1 MSSSSPPRDPPPSQ
15 GGPPSIISSRM
26 TDIASDDGHDLDTT
40 SHATPAHRTST
51 NRQSIQSSRPG
62 TGSAAMSTRSP
73 WSASPPSRRGP
84 KSGGTPSILGG
95 AAGARPPSSTSR
107 THVPSLTSHAFFR
120 PMSSQRLQAQRGGP
134 RTPVAGQNQRG
145 SGDFGDAPAVPSIA
159 SGYTGNPIQSRDESG
174 PPPPSRGTE
183 ISVQEYVQT
192 TTANTSP
199 THGHF
204 QTTSLSSSVQPLQVN
219 NASSNPNGLTVNTGL
234 TTFRNANLPTP
245 SKSPHS
251 FRSSFLLP
259 SRGGDMPPHS
269 PNRSNHGHSK
279 LSSGATSPARPSD
292 VTPLP
297 SPLTPATGAMGEKHG
312 PGGNGGGGAG
322 GGGKGGV
329 KNYVHFPGNTRF
341 FLGGRFQNARDR
353 PVNIAT
359 GILVVVP
366 AVLFFVFQA
375 SWLWHRVSPAVPV
388 VFAYLSFICF
398 SSFIHASVSD
408 PGILPRDLHKFPP
421 PPATEDPLT
430 LAPPTTA
437 WLIVKSHLPA
447 STAMEV
453 PVKYCKTCH
462 IWRPP
467 RGHHCRICD
476 NCIETHDHHCVWL
489 NNCVGRRNYRYFFT
503 FVAAGTGMAIFCIV
517 TSVVQLSTVGRDN
530 NSDFGSAIP
539 RERGVFAL
547 LIYAALALPYP
558 AALLFYHIFLSGRG
572 ETTRELLNGRK
583 FKRGERH
590 RPFTLGSVV
599 KNWIAVLGRPR
610 GGGYIGFK
618 RVGGVWL
625 GEKGVV
631 EGRQGGSG
639 GGNGEMLE
647 MRGMSQGA

>member
-1 MSSSSPPRDPPPSQ
+1 MSSPPSNPPPSQ

-26 TDIASDDGHDLDTT
+26 TDIASDDGRDPDTT
-40 SHATPAHRTST
+40 SSHPAHRTST

-73 WSASPPSRRGP
+73 WSASPPSRRGVVP
-84 KSGGTPSILGG
+84 KSGTPSSGL
-95 AAGARPPSSTSR
+95 AARPPSSTSR

-134 RTPVAGQNQRG
+134 RTPVAGAGQRG
-145 SGDFGDAPAVPSIA
+145 SGDFGGDAPAVPSIA

-183 ISVQEYVQT
+183 MSVQEYVQT
-192 TTANTSP
+192 TANTSP
-199 THGHF
+199 IHGHY

-219 NASSNPNGLTVNTGL
+219 SPSNPNGLTVNTGL
-234 TTFRNANLPTP
+234 STFRNAGLPAP

-259 SRGGDMPPHS
+259 SRGGDMVPHS

-279 LSSGATSPARPSD
+279 LSSGATSPAPRPSD
-292 VTPLP
+292 ATPLP
-297 SPLTPATGAMGEKHG
+297 SPAAPPAGALGEKG
-312 PGGNGGGGAG
+312 EKA
-322 GGGKGGV
+322 GV

-388 VFAYLSFICF
+388 VFAYLSFMCF

-517 TSVVQLSTVGRDN
+517 TSVIQLSTVGRDA

-539 RERGVFAL
+539 KERGVFAL
-547 LIYAALALPYP
+547 LVYAALALPYP

-610 GGGYIGFK
+610 GGGYLGFK

-631 EGRQGGSG
+631 EGRAGGMG
-639 GGNGEMLE
+639 GGGGEME
-647 MRGMSQGA
+647 MRGMGQGV

>member
-1 MSSSSPPRDPPPSQ
+1 
-15 GGPPSIISSRM
+15 M
-26 TDIASDDGHDLDTT
+26 TDIASDDGA
-40 SHATPAHRTST
+40 SHATPANRTST
-51 NRQSIQSSRPG
+51 NRQSVQSSRPG
-62 TGSAAMSTRSP
+62 TGSASARSP

-84 KSGGTPSILGG
+84 TAPISRPSGTPSP
-95 AAGARPPSSTSR
+95 RPPSSTSR

-134 RTPVAGQNQRG
+134 RTPNSNHRG
-145 SGDFGDAPAVPSIA
+145 SGDFGDADAPPVPSIA
-159 SGYTGNPIQSRDESG
+159 SGYTGQQPPLSSRDDSG

-183 ISVQEYVQT
+183 MSVPEYLQ

-199 THGHF
+199 THGHY
-204 QTTSLSSSVQPLQVN
+204 QTTSMSSSVRPLQIN
-219 NASSNPNGLTVNTGL
+219 NNSGPGNPNGLTVNTGL
-234 TTFRNANLPTP
+234 TTFRNQGLPTP

-259 SRGGDMPPHS
+259 SRGGDLVPHS
-269 PNRSNHGHSK
+269 PNRSNHGHEK
-279 LSSGATSPARPSD
+279 LSSGATSPAPRPSD
-292 VTPLP
+292 ATPLP
-297 SPLTPATGAMGEKHG
+297 SPTNPSPGATGASGKGE
-312 PGGNGGGGAG
+312 
-322 GGGKGGV
+322 KGGV
-329 KNYVHFPGNTRF
+329 KNYTHFPGNTRF

-359 GILVVVP
+359 GILVIVP
-366 AVLFFVFQA
+366 AILFFVFQA

-388 VFAYLSFICF
+388 VFAYVAFICF
-398 SSFIHASVSD
+398 SSFVHASLSD
-408 PGILPRDLHKFPP
+408 PGILPRNLHRFPP
-421 PPATEDPLT
+421 PPQGEDPLT

-476 NCIETHDHHCVWL
+476 NCVETHDHHCVWL

-503 FVAAGTGMAIFCIV
+503 FVAGGTAMAVYCIV
-517 TSVVQLSTVGRDN
+517 TSVIQLSTVGRDMGKG
-530 NSDFGSAIP
+530 FGDAIS

-590 RPFTLGSVV
+590 RPFTLGSVW
-599 KNWIAVLGRPR
+599 KNWVAVMGRPR
-610 GGGYIGFK
+610 GGGYMGFK
-618 RVGGVWL
+618 RVGDQKMV
-625 GEKGVV
+625 
-631 EGRQGGSG
+631 GRWDDNNQVSVR
-639 GGNGEMLE
+639 GGNGEMME
-647 MRGMSQGA
+647 MRGMEGSREGAVV